1 MMYESYTQTRSKAKN
16 TKAVSHIPAPRIGP
30 PIKKVIEPKKVSF
43 AEPVEQ
49 ESTENNVPTQMRP
62 NVELSPKV
70 DRRLTQAVKDDNFT
84 KYNSTAYKSRAPVEL
99 GLDIEKLVETVLDLE
114 INIPLRNLAGVSGAI
129 QKEIRKQ
136 VTKTR
141 LPVEPHAHVTLQEE
155 RPYIRL
161 ENVPITV
168 ETLVQYST
176 DESLDGCI
184 VASDPVLQY
193 LAEHSDVRP
202 SELIVASPS
211 EPLRAIYAVLNRVGQ
226 EECLIDN
233 GSMIVSMA
241 KNIAI
246 QLGLTWDPSIQINM
260 ESASNH
266 VEKTLGLARNTSFCV
281 GGLTLFLQVHILEDP
296 PYRVLLGRPFDT
308 HANSVVQTRSDGTSE
323 LVLTDPN
330 TKRIAIVPTY
340 ERGVGPEELQKQK
353 YQSF

>member
-1 MMYESYTQTRSKAKN
+1 MRYENYTQTRSKAKN
-16 TKAVSHIPAPRIGP
+16 IKENSHIPAPRIGP
-30 PIKKVIEPKKVSF
+30 PIRKVFEPKKVSTI
-43 AEPVEQ
+43 EPVEQ
-49 ESTENNVPTQMRP
+49 ESIDRTMPARVIP
-62 NVELSPKV
+62 NSELSPND
-70 DRRLTQAVKDDNFT
+70 DRRLTQAVKDDSFT
-84 KYNSTAYKSRAPVEL
+84 KFNSTAYKSRAPVEL

-114 INIPLRNLAGVSGAI
+114 INIPLRSLAGVSGAI

-141 LPVEPHAHVTLQEE
+141 LPVEPQVHVALQEE
-155 RPYIRL
+155 KPYIL
-161 ENVPITV
+161 LQDDPIKIKTCIQH
-168 ETLVQYST
+168 E
-176 DESLDGCI
+176 EGEIPEGHI

-193 LAEHSDVRP
+193 LAEHSDVKP

-211 EPLRAIYAVLNRVGQ
+211 ESLRAIYAIINQVGQ

-241 KNIAI
+241 KDVAV
-246 QLGLTWDPSIQINM
+246 QLGLTWDPSIRINM

-266 VEKTLGLARNTSFCV
+266 VEQTLGLARNISFHV
-281 GGLTLFLQVHILEDP
+281 GGLDLFLQVHILEDP
-296 PYRVLLGRPFDT
+296 PYRVLLGRPFDA
-308 HANSVVQTRSDGTSE
+308 HANSVVQTRGDGSSE

-330 TKRIAIVPTY
+330 NKRVAIVPTY